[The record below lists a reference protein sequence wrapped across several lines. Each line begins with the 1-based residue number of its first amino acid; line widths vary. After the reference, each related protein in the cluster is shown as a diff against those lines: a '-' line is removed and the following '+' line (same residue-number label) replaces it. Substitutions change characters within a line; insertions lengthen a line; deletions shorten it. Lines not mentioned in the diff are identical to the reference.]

1 MKRTGAFAL
10 LILAAACGRSGP
22 ASEAAGGNATT
33 IAAPP
38 DSRDTAATLTL
49 SASGPG
55 NCSAQW
61 EGQAASAQQV
71 TERGA
76 ALIEQAIQRA
86 GGVSGLTETNTPV
99 IAVAAPPTLGFA
111 CVDTYLSAVRR
122 SNIPTVLLM
131 PVGNASE
138 AALARFTLTDIAV
151 PPPSV
156 VLKVGPGGRLTYND
170 ETIAVDA
177 IPERLS
183 RLNGG
188 SSAIEVPAGE
198 LEIRPAREATF
209 GQFHQVL
216 RAVRASHVGAAL
228 LLPSVP
234 PPVRAAPVPVR
245 PGPPRELDE
254 IGNRAAPANQTGPAR

>member
-1 MKRTGAFAL
+1 MMRTGALAL
-10 LILAAACGRSGP
+10 VMLVAACGGSGP
-22 ASEAAGGNATT
+22 ADEAAGGNAATV
-33 IAAPP
+33 AAPP
-38 DSRDTAATLTL
+38 DSRETAATVTL

-61 EGQAASAQQV
+61 EGQPTSAQQV

-86 GGVSGLTETNTPV
+86 GGVGGLTEANTPV
-99 IAVAAPPTLGFA
+99 VAVAAPPTLGFA
-111 CVDTYLSAVRR
+111 CVDTYLSAIRR

-131 PVGNASE
+131 PVGDASE

-151 PPPSV
+151 PPPTV
-156 VLKVGPGGRLTYND
+156 VLKVGAGGRLSYND
-170 ETIAVDA
+170 ETVSLDA

-228 LLPSVP
+228 LLPSMP
-234 PPVRAAPVPVR
+234 PPVRATPVPVR
-245 PGPPRELDE
+245 PGPPRELSE
-254 IGNRAAPANQTGPAR
+254 IGNQAGTANQVAPAR

>member
-1 MKRTGAFAL
+1 MRTGALAL
-10 LILAAACGRSGP
+10 VMLVAACGGSGP
-22 ASEAAGGNATT
+22 ADEAAGGNAATV
-33 IAAPP
+33 AAPP
-38 DSRDTAATLTL
+38 DSRETAATVTL
-49 SASGPG
+49 SASGQG

-61 EGQAASAQQV
+61 DGQPASAQQV

-86 GGVSGLTETNTPV
+86 GGVSGLTDANTPV

-111 CVDTYLSAVRR
+111 CVDTYLSAIRR
-122 SNIPTVLLM
+122 SSIPTVLLM
-131 PVGNASE
+131 PVGDASE

-151 PPPSV
+151 PPPTV
-156 VLKVGPGGRLTYND
+156 VLRVGAGGRLSYND
-170 ETIAVDA
+170 ETISLDA

-188 SSAIEVPAGE
+188 SAAIEVPAGE

-216 RAVRASHVGAAL
+216 RAVRASRVGAAL
-228 LLPSVP
+228 LLPSMP
-234 PPVRAAPVPVR
+234 PPVRAAPAPVP
-245 PGPPRELDE
+245 PGPPRELSE
-254 IGNRAAPANQTGPAR
+254 IGNQAAPANEAAPAR